1 MIIIIINEIENF
13 DEYLQDLYHHH
24 HHQDPML
31 N

>member
-1 MIIIIINEIENF
+1 MIIINEIENF

>member
-1 MIIIIINEIENF
+1 MIIIINEIENF